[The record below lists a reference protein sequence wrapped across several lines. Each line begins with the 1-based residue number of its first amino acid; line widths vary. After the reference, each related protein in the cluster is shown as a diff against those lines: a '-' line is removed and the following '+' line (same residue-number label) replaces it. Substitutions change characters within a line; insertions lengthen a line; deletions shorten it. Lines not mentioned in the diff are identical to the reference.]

1 MKRVAAYTSSTALL
15 LLAPLALACD
25 YPSRVEI
32 PNGNSASKAEMIE
45 GQRNVKEYVAKMEAY
60 LKCLLEEEK
69 NARIEMEDLSA
80 EDEQLRE
87 DMLNKK
93 YNAAVDEMEKVAARF
108 NDEVGAYRT
117 KEQ

>member
-1 MKRVAAYTSSTALL
+1 MAFL
-15 LLAPLALACD
+15 LLAPLAFSCD

-32 PNGNSASKAEMIE
+32 PNGSSASKAEMIE

-60 LKCLLEEEK
+60 LECLLEEEK
-69 NARIEMEDLSA
+69 SARMEMENLSA

-93 YNAAVDEMEKVAARF
+93 YNAAVEEMEKVATRF

-117 KEQ
+117 REQ

>member
-1 MKRVAAYTSSTALL
+1 MKKISAVTVS
-15 LLAPLALACD
+15 LLASLVSAQVVACE

-32 PNGNSASKAEMIE
+32 PNGNSASKAQMIE
-45 GQRNVKEYVAKMEAY
+45 GQAKVKEYVATMEAY
-60 LKCLLEEEK
+60 LDCLLDEEK
-69 NARIEMEDLSA
+69 NARNTMDDLSP

-87 DMLNKK
+87 DMMNKK

-108 NDEVGAYRT
+108 NDEVQAYRA

>member
-1 MKRVAAYTSSTALL
+1 
-15 LLAPLALACD
+15 LLASLFAAQVIACE

-32 PNGNSASKAEMIE
+32 PNGNAASKEQMIE
-45 GQRNVKEYVAKMEAY
+45 GQTKVKQYVATMEAY
-60 LKCLLEEEK
+60 LDCLLEEEK
-69 NARIEMEDLSA
+69 NARNGMDDLSP

-108 NDEVGAYRT
+108 NDEVQAYRN